1 MFRSKQFFFQ
11 KIVIIRSKQL
21 LGAKYIFSVNMT
33 FSDFK
38 YKQKIFFSGALNN

>member
-1 MFRSKQFFFQ
+1 MFRSKQFFFS
-11 KIVIIRSKQL
+11 KNSNHGSKQL